1 MSDLI
6 NKVKEDFVTSEDGYK
21 VYWVESKGFL
31 TATQLREIADELDRL
46 NKGWDEQ
53 VKNDPI
59 WEEK

>member
-1 MSDLI
+1 LSDLI